1 MSKGHVMPKTTPPS
15 FSQQAQAQ
23 YNQHLAQAANTAQ
36 QRYQASLLQNAYNP
50 YAQATYTQSLRQILD
65 DWQLQKEYCI
75 AGEWMS
81 LEEFVT
87 YIYPEDC
94 PERTFLILKLKGNG
108 EEKK

>member
-1 MSKGHVMPKTTPPS
+1 MSQGHVMPKNIKTP
-15 FSQQAQAQ
+15 QQIAAQ
-23 YNQHLAQAANTAQ
+23 YNQNLAQGAANAAQ

-50 YAQATYTQSLRQILD
+50 YAQATYNQSLRQILD

-81 LEEFVT
+81 LEEFVN

-94 PERTFLILKLKGNG
+94 AEKTFLILKLKGNG